1 MSVTP
6 SPPSVQDAATV
17 AGATRCA
24 APRARGDAC
33 PGALRLHHA
42 DDGALARV
50 RVPGGVLDAAQ
61 AEALAAAALHLGDG
75 ALHLTSRGNLQ
86 LRGLEARSAEELGRL
101 LEAARLLPSAPHERV
116 RNIVASPLSGLDG
129 GGRRDVRPW
138 LVELDRLL
146 CASEDASELSGR
158 FLFALDDGRGDVSSL
173 GADVT
178 LLALDDGA
186 ALLRPGGHGHGH
198 EGERAAGEGDALHV
212 PDALAPLAA
221 LAAAEAFVDAVRAY
235 GERAWRIGD
244 LPPEARGSVL
254 RRTAERVG
262 PAARTVPF
270 PPSPARSAAAPPEGP
285 APGLVRAVDGS
296 GAAAGHG
303 VALSVLAPLGRLDG
317 DQWRL
322 LARTARHAGTGELRV
337 TPWRGVVVP
346 GVADEAAEAALAALG
361 DAGLVTRPAS
371 PWRGV
376 GACTGRPG
384 CGKALAD
391 VRTDAAAGVAQ
402 AAAHTT
408 GDASGHRDE
417 LPVYWSGCARRC
429 GRPRGDHV
437 DVVAEAEGYRVT
449 TVPADPAQKPAS
461 TPPAPCV
468 PYDDARTQL
477 AAAVAT
483 ARGHTRARPAPPRP
497 APPRPDEPTSDATR

>member
-1 MSVTP
+1 MAVTP
-6 SPPSVQDAATV
+6 SPSSAQDAATV
-17 AGATRCA
+17 ADATRCA

-101 LEAARLLPSAPHERV
+101 LEAARLLPSASHERV

-129 GGRRDVRPW
+129 GGHRDVRSW

-146 CASEDASELSGR
+146 CASEEASELSGR
-158 FLFALDDGRGDVSSL
+158 FLFALDDGRGDVLAL

-178 LLALDDGA
+178 LLALGDGG
-186 ALLRPGGHGHGH
+186 ALLRLGSG
-198 EGERAAGEGDALHV
+198 EGERADGETGVLHV
-212 PDALAPLAA
+212 PDALAPRAA
-221 LAAAEAFVDAVRAY
+221 LAAAEAFVEVVRAY
-235 GERAWRIGD
+235 GDGAWRIDD
-244 LPPEARGSVL
+244 LPPEAHGSVL
-254 RRTAERVG
+254 RRTAERAG
-262 PAARTVPF
+262 PDALTCPL
-270 PPSPARSAAAPPEGP
+270 PPSPARAAAAPPEGP
-285 APGLVRAVDGS
+285 VPGLVRALGGS
-296 GAAAGHG
+296 GAPGGHG
-303 VALSVLAPLGRLDG
+303 VALSVLAPLGRLSAG
-317 DQWRL
+317 QWRL

-346 GVADEAAEAALAALG
+346 GVGDEAAEGALAALG

-391 VRTDAAAGVAQ
+391 VRMDAAACVT
-402 AAAHTT
+402 AAAAPAPRAAARPA
-408 GDASGHRDE
+408 DASPAGRHE
-417 LPVYWSGCARRC
+417 LPVHWSGCARRC

-449 TVPADPAQKPAS
+449 AVRASRTPEPAS
-461 TPPAPCV
+461 ASSAPVV
-468 PYDDARTQL
+468 PCDDAHTEL
-477 AAAVAT
+477 AAAVAA
-483 ARGHTRARPAPPRP
+483 ARGHTCGRPAPTNR
-497 APPRPDEPTSDATR
+497 